1 MHCWKLVFALI
12 QRFTEP
18 CPRARC
24 YVLCFSPA
32 GAPGTKGYGA
42 YTLVRKTDKKVFFFK
57 VSYIMYQRMVLCG
70 KESMVRKN
78 RSVEGG
84 AVGKEVAMVNR
95 MGRQTS
101 GDV

>member
-1 MHCWKLVFALI
+1 
-12 QRFTEP
+12 
-18 CPRARC
+18 
-24 YVLCFSPA
+24 
-32 GAPGTKGYGA
+32 
-42 YTLVRKTDKKVFFFK
+42 
-57 VSYIMYQRMVLCG
+57 MYQRMVLCG

-78 RSVEGG
+78 RSVGGG